1 MSEAKTGSAQGV
13 HPDAHL
19 VAENLVANRG
29 GREVLR
35 GVTATFL
42 RGRTS
47 AVVGPSGSGKS
58 SLLRCLNRLD
68 EPVSGRVLLDGVD
81 TREIPPQELR
91 CRVGMVGQT
100 PIIFEGGVRANLAY
114 GLDQP
119 EESDFAGC
127 LGVVGLPAEFLD
139 RPSDALSVGQAQRVS
154 IARALV
160 RNPEVLLLDEPTSA
174 LDRDAVHTIEEL
186 FESLE
191 ERGLTLVLV
200 THDLG
205 QARRVASSAKLMVDG
220 RLVMEGSMDE
230 IENAWPK
237 EDS

>member
-1 MSEAKTGSAQGV
+1 MNT
-13 HPDAHL
+13 DLHL
-19 VAENLVANRG
+19 VAEGLVLNRG

-35 GVTATFL
+35 GVTASFE

-58 SLLRCLNRLD
+58 SLLRCLNRLS
-68 EPVSGRVLLDGVD
+68 EPESGRVLLDGAD

-91 CRVGMVGQT
+91 CRVGLVGQT
-100 PIIFEGGVRANLAY
+100 PIVFEGGVRANLAY
-114 GLDQP
+114 GLDHP
-119 EESDFAGC
+119 DEEQFAEC
-127 LGVVGLPAEFLD
+127 LKVVGLPAEFLD
-139 RPSDALSVGQAQRVS
+139 RPSDALSVGQAQRVC

-160 RNPEVLLLDEPTSA
+160 RDPEILLLDEPTSA
-174 LDRDAVHTIEEL
+174 LDRDAVETVEDL
-186 FESLE
+186 FGSLE

-220 RLVMEGSMDE
+220 RLTLEGSIDE
-230 IENAWPK
+230 VETAWPG
-237 EDS
+237 DPD

>member
-1 MSEAKTGSAQGV
+1 MS
-13 HPDAHL
+13 PDLHL
-19 VAENLVANRG
+19 VAEDLALSRG

-35 GVTATFL
+35 GVTASFE

-58 SLLRCLNRLD
+58 SLLRCLNRLSD
-68 EPVSGRVLLDGVD
+68 PESGRVILDGVD
-81 TREIPPQELR
+81 TREIPPHDLR
-91 CRVGMVGQT
+91 CRVGLVGQT

-114 GLDQP
+114 GLDDP
-119 EESDFAGC
+119 DEKRFAEC
-127 LGVVGLPAEFLD
+127 LDVVGLPAEFLD
-139 RPSDALSVGQAQRVS
+139 RPSDALSVGQAQRVC

-160 RNPEVLLLDEPTSA
+160 RDPEILLLDEPTSA
-174 LDRDAVHTIEEL
+174 LDRDAVETVEDL
-186 FESLE
+186 FGSLE

-220 RLVMEGSMDE
+220 RLTLEGSIDE
-230 IENAWPK
+230 VEAAWPGDP
-237 EDS
+237 E

>member
-1 MSEAKTGSAQGV
+1 VTPE
-13 HPDAHL
+13 PHL
-19 VAENLVANRG
+19 VAEDLVLSRG

-35 GVTATFL
+35 SVTASFP

-68 EPVSGRVLLDGVD
+68 EPAGGRVLLDGQD

-91 CRVGMVGQT
+91 CRVGLVGQT

-114 GLDQP
+114 GLDSP
-119 EESDFAGC
+119 DEKRFAEC

-139 RPSDALSVGQAQRVS
+139 RPSDALSVGQAQRVC

-160 RNPEVLLLDEPTSA
+160 RNPEILLLDEPTSA
-174 LDRDAVHTIEEL
+174 LDRDAVQTIEEL
-186 FESLE
+186 LGALE
-191 ERGLTLVLV
+191 DQGLTLVLV

-220 RLVMEGSMDE
+220 RLTLEGSMDE
-230 IENAWPK
+230 VEAAWPK
-237 EDS
+237 ESS